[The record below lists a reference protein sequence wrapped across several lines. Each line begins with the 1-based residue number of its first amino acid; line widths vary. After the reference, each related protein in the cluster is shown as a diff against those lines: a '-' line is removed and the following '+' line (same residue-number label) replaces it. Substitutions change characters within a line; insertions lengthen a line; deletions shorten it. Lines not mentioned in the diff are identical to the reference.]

1 MSLQS
6 IAGYIK
12 NYRDDIQRL
21 HTKIADESRK
31 EADLNTRINRNRQSI
46 TKTTTESTRNMK
58 ENENRRMSDQI
69 AECQKKRADY
79 QKDIARKTEDL
90 HKKEAE
96 YSKEQERLNK
106 KSADESKKQMDQLR
120 RENQTLAQRL
130 NSIPQPQPPQL
141 SSIAQAVAQEP
152 EQFDVFISHA
162 WEDKDWVAPFAEIL
176 ISRGI
181 KVWYDDHQLQIGD
194 GLRRS
199 IDRGLAAA
207 RFGIVVL
214 SPDFFKKGW
223 TNYELDGLVSREQGE
238 GQKIVLPLWHRV
250 TKSEVSSR
258 SPSLADKVAL
268 KTADFTLEEIA
279 DQIERVVK
287 G

>member
-1 MSLQS
+1 
-6 IAGYIK
+6 
-12 NYRDDIQRL
+12 
-21 HTKIADESRK
+21 
-31 EADLNTRINRNRQSI
+31 
-46 TKTTTESTRNMK
+46 
-58 ENENRRMSDQI
+58 MSDQI